1 MKNYNNFIFDFKNKK
16 YLGDFENMYK
26 NELNFGYDAWYQED
40 LRHIQRHVIL
50 NLLNQYNFDIIF
62 DIGCGKGLLTHLLKK
77 KNNTV
82 IGIDISKTAIKQA
95 KTRYPDIKWLNIDV
109 SDKNKLIK
117 VYKKYKN
124 NKIKKWKVLTLY
136 IDILSYLKNW
146 KELIEIS
153 SNFSGYILVS
163 LYIPK
168 DPIGFVKNFEELE
181 SVILNF
187 YSLEEIICFKNLETI
202 IYFGKKK

>member
-1 MKNYNNFIFDFKNKK
+1 
-16 YLGDFENMYK
+16 MYK